1 MAQGA
6 FNKLYL
12 VQAAGQDDLILRVSL
27 PVDPRFKTQ
36 SEVATLEWMSRN
48 TELPVPKVMLHD
60 ASRHSRISFEWILMS
75 KLPGEVWATRWQSM
89 AYATKEQLVKKFCRY
104 ASHVFRKQ
112 CRGIGNI
119 HSSSPSA
126 EVGRIVSMHFFWDHR
141 IHEDVPRGPF
151 KTTRDWM
158 QARLML
164 SSRESHGK
172 IAKYSAQSEMGSD
185 NEDDLHDAQQTLDI
199 IKKLQPLVDVVF
211 PPAQDP
217 EPEAT
222 MLFHDDLSLHNI
234 LVDRDGNLT
243 GVVDWECV
251 SALPLWASCYFPTF
265 LNDQPRNSM
274 PDRANDD
281 VEPNGEIDGL
291 YWDHVKEY
299 ELTRLRKTF
308 LEEMASLE
316 PGWMEVFE
324 SSAQKRDPDMAV
336 RKRDNDFL
344 AKRIQ
349 GWVDDVTKGR
359 VDGPGLLERIYDD

>member
-1 MAQGA
+1 MADASPTQHPGLIAVPWLSIDRKDARQIIFVAQGA

-27 PVDPRFKTQ
+27 PVDPRFKTP

-75 KLPGEVWATRWQSM
+75 KLPGEVWATGW
-89 AYATKEQLVKKFCRY
+89 
-104 ASHVFRKQ
+104 
-112 CRGIGNI
+112 
-119 HSSSPSA
+119 
-126 EVGRIVSMHFFWDHR
+126 
-141 IHEDVPRGPF
+141 EDVPRGPF
-151 KTTRDWM
+151 KTTRDWT
-158 QARLML
+158 QVRLML

-185 NEDDLHDAQQTLDI
+185 DEDDLHDAQQTLDI

-274 PDRANDD
+274 PDRANYD

-336 RKRDNDFL
+336 RKCDNDFL

>member
-1 MAQGA
+1 MHRGTVA
-6 FNKLYL
+6 L
-12 VQAAGQDDLILRVSL
+12 VL
-27 PVDPRFKTQ
+27 
-36 SEVATLEWMSRN
+36 
-48 TELPVPKVMLHD
+48 
-60 ASRHSRISFEWILMS
+60 FEWILMS

-126 EVGRIVSMHFFWDHR
+126 KVGRIVSMHFFWDHR

-185 NEDDLHDAQQTLDI
+185 DEDDLHDAQQTLDI

-243 GVVDWECV
+243 GVVDWE
-251 SALPLWASCYFPTF
+251 
-265 LNDQPRNSM
+265 
-274 PDRANDD
+274 
-281 VEPNGEIDGL
+281 
-291 YWDHVKEY
+291 
-299 ELTRLRKTF
+299 KTF

>member
-1 MAQGA
+1 
-6 FNKLYL
+6 
-12 VQAAGQDDLILRVSL
+12 
-27 PVDPRFKTQ
+27 
-36 SEVATLEWMSRN
+36 
-48 TELPVPKVMLHD
+48 
-60 ASRHSRISFEWILMS
+60 MS
-75 KLPGEVWATRWQSM
+75 KLPGEVWATGW
-89 AYATKEQLVKKFCRY
+89 
-104 ASHVFRKQ
+104 
-112 CRGIGNI
+112 
-119 HSSSPSA
+119 
-126 EVGRIVSMHFFWDHR
+126 
-141 IHEDVPRGPF
+141 EDVPRGPF
-151 KTTRDWM
+151 KTTRDWT
-158 QARLML
+158 QVRLML

-185 NEDDLHDAQQTLDI
+185 DEDDLHDAQQTLDI

-243 GVVDWECV
+243 GVVDWE
-251 SALPLWASCYFPTF
+251 
-265 LNDQPRNSM
+265 
-274 PDRANDD
+274 
-281 VEPNGEIDGL
+281 
-291 YWDHVKEY
+291 
-299 ELTRLRKTF
+299 KTF

-336 RKRDNDFL
+336 RKCDNDFL

>member
-1 MAQGA
+1 MADASPTQHPGLIAVPWLSIDRKDARQIIFVAQGA

-27 PVDPRFKTQ
+27 PVDPRFKTP

-75 KLPGEVWATRWQSM
+75 KLPGEVWATGW
-89 AYATKEQLVKKFCRY
+89 
-104 ASHVFRKQ
+104 
-112 CRGIGNI
+112 
-119 HSSSPSA
+119 
-126 EVGRIVSMHFFWDHR
+126 
-141 IHEDVPRGPF
+141 EDVPRGPF
-151 KTTRDWM
+151 KTTRDWT
-158 QARLML
+158 QVRLML

-185 NEDDLHDAQQTLDI
+185 DEDDLHDAQQTLDI

-243 GVVDWECV
+243 GVVDWE
-251 SALPLWASCYFPTF
+251 
-265 LNDQPRNSM
+265 
-274 PDRANDD
+274 
-281 VEPNGEIDGL
+281 
-291 YWDHVKEY
+291 
-299 ELTRLRKTF
+299 KTF

-336 RKRDNDFL
+336 RKCDNDFL

>member
-1 MAQGA
+1 MADASPTQHPGLIAVPWLSIDARQIIFVAQGA

-27 PVDPRFKTQ
+27 PVDPRFKTP

-75 KLPGEVWATRWQSM
+75 KLPGEVWATGW
-89 AYATKEQLVKKFCRY
+89 
-104 ASHVFRKQ
+104 
-112 CRGIGNI
+112 
-119 HSSSPSA
+119 
-126 EVGRIVSMHFFWDHR
+126 
-141 IHEDVPRGPF
+141 EDVPRGPF
-151 KTTRDWM
+151 KTTRDWT
-158 QARLML
+158 QVRLML

-185 NEDDLHDAQQTLDI
+185 DEDDLHDAQQTLDI

-243 GVVDWECV
+243 GVVDWE
-251 SALPLWASCYFPTF
+251 
-265 LNDQPRNSM
+265 
-274 PDRANDD
+274 
-281 VEPNGEIDGL
+281 
-291 YWDHVKEY
+291 
-299 ELTRLRKTF
+299 KTF

-336 RKRDNDFL
+336 RKCDNDFL